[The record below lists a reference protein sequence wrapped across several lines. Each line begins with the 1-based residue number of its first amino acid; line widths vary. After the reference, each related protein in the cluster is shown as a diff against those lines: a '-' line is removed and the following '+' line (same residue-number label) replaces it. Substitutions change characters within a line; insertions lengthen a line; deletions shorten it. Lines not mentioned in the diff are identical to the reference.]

1 MGPDLMTSAC
11 KAGGSNLASG
21 VAEVQVHKAFMRQSL
36 GVGLN
41 TPTAAIMSELG
52 RQPVMIFWLRMAA
65 QLWNKALQREP
76 SDYLALALRGNLELA
91 MGAGLATAARKGLW
105 AFHFTQCLVKLGV
118 DWGAPGAP
126 KLLDIKALVQAAI
139 TSWEAHENEHVD
151 RAEGAEWRGEALA
164 VRAAPEAFSRGFM
177 EFTHQQWFKPDEWVR
192 KDSFT
197 YHLNKPMQI
206 KAVAKM
212 RLGMHCLNIR
222 AGRLGKER
230 VRRSERICPLC
241 KQGVEDELH
250 MMMECPAYEQ
260 HRARFPEL
268 CTKPEQGWTD
278 GEFRE
283 RGNGKTKEHWE
294 GYASFLVDC
303 MDTRAQMLEQLNSA
317 SATDTSRARE
327 RARKVRTQGRG
338 GPPLRVASR
347 VPESHVL
354 DSSD

>member
-1 MGPDLMTSAC
+1 
-11 KAGGSNLASG
+11 
-21 VAEVQVHKAFMRQSL
+21 
-36 GVGLN
+36 
-41 TPTAAIMSELG
+41 
-52 RQPVMIFWLRMAA
+52 
-65 QLWNKALQREP
+65 
-76 SDYLALALRGNLELA
+76 
-91 MGAGLATAARKGLW
+91 
-105 AFHFTQCLVKLGV
+105 
-118 DWGAPGAP
+118 
-126 KLLDIKALVQAAI
+126 
-139 TSWEAHENEHVD
+139 
-151 RAEGAEWRGEALA
+151 
-164 VRAAPEAFSRGFM
+164 
-177 EFTHQQWFKPDEWVR
+177 
-192 KDSFT
+192 
-197 YHLNKPMQI
+197 
-206 KAVAKM
+206 
-212 RLGMHCLNIR
+212 MHCLNIR
-222 AGRLGKER
+222 AGRLGKEQ

-294 GYASFLVDC
+294 GYASVLVDC